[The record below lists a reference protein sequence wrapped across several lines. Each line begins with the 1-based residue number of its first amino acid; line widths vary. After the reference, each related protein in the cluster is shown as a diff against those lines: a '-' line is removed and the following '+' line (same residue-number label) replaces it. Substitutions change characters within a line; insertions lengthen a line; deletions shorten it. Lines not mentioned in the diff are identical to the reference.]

1 MQAAPKLFPSRA
13 PKSLLALATLAA
25 LGLPAVPAAAQTT
38 VTNAQ
43 TTIAYTLKDL
53 GTLGATYTYGSG
65 VNASGQVTGVSGT
78 SGYTTHAFLS
88 GPNGTGLKD
97 LGTLGGTSSAGSGVN
112 DTGQVVGE
120 SDTTGDAAYH
130 AFLSGANG
138 TGLNDLGTLGGT
150 NSFGYGVNA
159 SGQVVGYSDTT
170 GDAAYHAF
178 LYSGGSMFDLDSL
191 IAPGTGFTL
200 TRASG
205 ISDTGFI
212 TGIGTNSAGQD
223 DAFLL
228 TPAAP
233 SAAPVPEGS
242 TTLSL
247 GLMLVLGLG
256 TLALRARRRKA
267 ARQVG

>member
-1 MQAAPKLFPSRA
+1 MQATPKLFPSLA

-25 LGLPAVPAAAQTT
+25 LGLAAVPAAAQTS
-38 VTNAQ
+38 
-43 TTIAYTLKDL
+43 YTL
-53 GTLGATYTYGSG
+53 T
-65 VNASGQVTGVSGT
+65 
-78 SGYTTHAFLS
+78 
-88 GPNGTGLKD
+88 D
-97 LGTLGGTSSAGSGVN
+97 LGTLGGIYSLGYGVN
-112 DTGQVVGE
+112 DGGQVVGFSE
-120 SDTTGDAAYH
+120 TTGNV
-130 AFLSGANG
+130 S
-138 TGLNDLGTLGGT
+138 
-150 NSFGYGVNA
+150 
-159 SGQVVGYSDTT
+159 
-170 GDAAYHAF
+170 HAF
-178 LYSGGSMFDLDSL
+178 LYSGGSKFDLNSL

-212 TGIGTNSAGQD
+212 TGYGTNSAGQQ

>member
-1 MQAAPKLFPSRA
+1 
-13 PKSLLALATLAA
+13 
-25 LGLPAVPAAAQTT
+25 VPAAAQTT

-112 DTGQVVGE
+112 DT
-120 SDTTGDAAYH
+120 
-130 AFLSGANG
+130 
-138 TGLNDLGTLGGT
+138 
-150 NSFGYGVNA
+150 
-159 SGQVVGYSDTT
+159 GQVVGYSDTT

>member
-112 DTGQVVGE
+112 DTGQVVG
-120 SDTTGDAAYH
+120 
-130 AFLSGANG
+130 
-138 TGLNDLGTLGGT
+138 
-150 NSFGYGVNA
+150 
-159 SGQVVGYSDTT
+159 YSDTT

>member
-43 TTIAYTLKDL
+43 TTIAYT
-53 GTLGATYTYGSG
+53 
-65 VNASGQVTGVSGT
+65 
-78 SGYTTHAFLS
+78 
-88 GPNGTGLKD
+88 LKD

-256 TLALRARRRKA
+256 MLSLGLMLVLGLGTLALRARRRKA